1 MLNPLSTPKGQ
12 SVHCELCGA
21 QATTTCQ
28 TCRCTF
34 YCSPGHK
41 ELDHKSVHGRICGTM
56 HALKNAPTRPGSE
69 EERTQNARHVQ
80 SLRMHIYS
88 VSTERAKTWLAEQQF
103 DLVIPAA
110 WQSLRSALALFS
122 RDGALEIVT
131 SRLILG
137 EACCGMMQ
145 YSACEEHLAQARW
158 QMAKSGS
165 TDSVVKARLHRATAA
180 LQMATGQR
188 AKAIEEIASEI
199 YYLGL
204 SYGPESPYCGD
215 ALSRLAAS
223 FIASGKIDAAFAAFV
238 MALMCWSQDN
248 ASLNSLDDVLRS
260 EGQHTLTAAR
270 NFFEQAAASKQ
281 AQKADALLEGLLRK
295 SIKQ

>member
-1 MLNPLSTPKGQ
+1 
-12 SVHCELCGA
+12 
-21 QATTTCQ
+21 
-28 TCRCTF
+28 
-34 YCSPGHK
+34 
-41 ELDHKSVHGRICGTM
+41 
-56 HALKNAPTRPGSE
+56 
-69 EERTQNARHVQ
+69 
-80 SLRMHIYS
+80 
-88 VSTERAKTWLAEQQF
+88 
-103 DLVIPAA
+103 
-110 WQSLRSALALFS
+110 
-122 RDGALEIVT
+122 
-131 SRLILG
+131 
-137 EACCGMMQ
+137 
-145 YSACEEHLAQARW
+145 
-158 QMAKSGS
+158 MAKSGS